1 MNELRGVLLK
11 ILEVINYTEDKE
23 GFTKEF
29 EKNIKIQTI
38 FDLVRSL
45 PNEKQDELKKR
56 LIEVDDNPEKTV
68 EILKEYFSADKIQE
82 EIENITKNSFS
93 EYIETIL
100 PTLSASQTDSLQK
113 ILEEVA
119 TPPLQTPA

>member
-1 MNELRGVLLK
+1 MNELRGVFLK

-23 GFTKEF
+23 DFIKEF
-29 EKNIKIQTI
+29 EKNIKIQTV

-56 LIEVDDNPEKTV
+56 LIEVDDNPEKIV

-82 EIENITKNSFS
+82 EIKNITKNSFS